1 MIRIKSAEE
10 IAVLRENAELL
21 QAILW
26 RLTEEARA
34 GMATLELDKKAARWI
49 AEIGGRPTFKGY
61 RGYPAS
67 ICTSINA
74 EVVHGIPSARRF
86 LQPGDV
92 LSIDVGMIRKGFCAD
107 LATTVL
113 IEEEESRGKKSF
125 APDKYTVMQRA
136 AEALRLGVQQAIVG
150 NRVGDISSAIQ
161 KYINNCGLSVVTN
174 FVGHGIGREM
184 HEEPQIP
191 NYGTAGQGPL
201 LKAGMVLCIEP
212 MVADGPQDLLEIE
225 VLEDGWTAHAPGAT
239 VAAHYEAMVLVAP
252 EPVVLG
258 IGLREAQTAVLAR

>member
-21 QAILW
+21 QAILQ
-26 RLTEEARA
+26 RLTEEARV
-34 GMATLELDKKAARWI
+34 GVATIELDRKAARWI
-49 AEIGGRPTFKGY
+49 AEIGGRPAFKGY

-74 EVVHGIPSARRF
+74 EVVHGIPSAQR
-86 LQPGDV
+86 LLKPGDV

-113 IEEEESRGKKSF
+113 IEEELQYGYQR
-125 APDKYTVMQRA
+125 TVMKRA
-136 AEALRLGVQQAIVG
+136 AEALRLGVKQATMG

-174 FVGHGIGREM
+174 FVGHGIGREL
-184 HEEPQIP
+184 HEEPQVP
-191 NYGTAGQGPL
+191 NCGTAGQGPL
-201 LKAGMVLCIEP
+201 LKQGMVLCIEP
-212 MVADGPQDLLEIE
+212 MVADGPSDLLELEI
-225 VLEDGWTAHAPGAT
+225 LEDGWTASAPGAT

-258 IGLREAQTAVLAR
+258 IGLLEREAQTAVLAR